1 MLNIT
6 TGLTIWCSE
15 AITLATV
22 LFFAW
27 RHDRE
32 TPAYLMWALGFTVS
46 AVGFALAAARGFIPD
61 ILSIEFGNGIAL
73 LGESAW
79 IAGYC
84 WMDKRNLEWSALLP
98 PAIWFAGIEL
108 PWVHD
113 SFTNRVILYDLAGAV
128 GATLLATAVRPA
140 EGRREGVRG
149 QLGFV
154 FMALACVFFVS
165 AISMT
170 LLRPNPQDALIYR
183 GYTALGSALLITTAI
198 ALSGRLLMERSERR
212 WRAISITDALT
223 GVLNRR
229 GLQDYFELVAG
240 KATKESQKIATLLF
254 DLDHFKAIN
263 DRYGHQT
270 GDVVLAE
277 FARIGRQYI
286 PRSGAFGRMGGE
298 EFTAFIIVDDQAQAE
313 AIAETIR
320 AEFCRV
326 PLLAG
331 PSLVSATVS
340 IGLAIM
346 LRETANWDRLVSAA
360 DRALYAAKR
369 AGRNCTIV
377 FSEAE
382 AAMATD
388 TPPDPNGGELVPTL
402 DDQIHAL
409 RRLGTLSRM

>member
-1 MLNIT
+1 VLNIT

-27 RHDRE
+27 RHDRQ

-46 AVGFALAAARGFIPD
+46 AVGFALVAARGFIPD
-61 ILSIEFGNGIAL
+61 ILSIEIGNGIAL

-79 IAGYC
+79 IAGFC
-84 WMDKRNLEWSALLP
+84 SLDRSKPEWTALLP
-98 PAIWFAGIEL
+98 PAIWFAGVEL
-108 PWVHD
+108 PWIHE
-113 SFTNRVILYDLAGAV
+113 SFANRVILYDLAGAV
-128 GATLLATAVRPA
+128 GATLLASAVRPA
-140 EGRREGVRG
+140 EGKREGVRG

-170 LLRPNPQDALIYR
+170 LLRPDLRDSLIYR

-212 WRAISITDALT
+212 WRAISITDTLT

-240 KATKESQKIATLLF
+240 KATKDSQKIAALLF

-270 GDVVLAE
+270 GDIVLAE
-277 FARIGRQYI
+277 FARIGRQFV

-298 EFTAFIIVDDQAQAE
+298 EFTAFILVDDQAEAE

-320 AEFCRV
+320 ADFCRV

-331 PSLVSATVS
+331 RSLVPATVS
-340 IGLAIM
+340 IGLALM
-346 LRETANWDRLVSAA
+346 PRDAANWDRLVSAA

-377 FSEAE
+377 FSETE